1 MGRKVLGSIEGT
13 YERGAMLQLAFEL
26 AQWVVWVS
34 GAVAVAAL
42 LLLGWHLARPPRRLS
57 IPSLAALVVAGAV
70 CVASVQFLGTRVQH
84 VTLGSI
90 TQLGL
95 EKNHAGLRT
104 NALVYSVPVSVT
116 ASWKP
121 LPSFLPGNGVIGN
134 LDHKTMTVTAQVA
147 VYGLIDFTKITHQTA
162 TIDRQARTITVSLPD
177 PVVSK
182 DTTYIWAVDGVQERT
197 GVFNAIEQSLVGP
210 FEALFGHSQVSFNI
224 DPELADAEAAALAR
238 ARHSVALASCG
249 QQEIVAQLTAEFNLL
264 PDYRGYTVHVNWPHP
279 PVPGVSCSGLQR
291 QLPSR

>member
-1 MGRKVLGSIEGT
+1 
-13 YERGAMLQLAFEL
+13 MLQLAFDI
-26 AQWVVWVS
+26 AQWVVWVA
-34 GAVAVAAL
+34 GAIAVAAL
-42 LLLGWHLARPPRRLS
+42 LMLGWGLARPPRRLS
-57 IPSLAALVVAGAV
+57 VPSVAALVVAGAV
-70 CVASVQFLGTRVQH
+70 CIASVQFLGTRVQH

-95 EKNHAGLRT
+95 EKDHAGLRT

-121 LPSFLPGNGVIGN
+121 LPSFVPGNGVVGD
-134 LDHKTMTVTAQVA
+134 LAHKTVTVTAQVA

-162 TIDRQARTITVSLPD
+162 TVDRQARTITVSLPD

-182 DTTYIWAVDGVQERT
+182 GTTYIWAVDGVQEHT
-197 GVFNAIEQSLVGP
+197 GVLNAIEQSLVGP

-224 DPELADAEAAALAR
+224 EPELTYAEAAALPLAQ
-238 ARHSVALASCG
+238 HSTALASCG
-249 QQEIVAQLTAEFNLL
+249 KQEIVQQLTAEFNLL
-264 PDYRGYTVHVNWPHP
+264 PAYQGYTVHVNWPHP

-291 QLPSR
+291 QLGSARGLGGAGG

>member
-1 MGRKVLGSIEGT
+1 
-13 YERGAMLQLAFEL
+13 MLQLAFDV
-26 AQWVVWVS
+26 AQWVVWVA

-42 LLLGWHLARPPRRLS
+42 LVLGWRLARQPSRLS
-57 IPSLAALVVAGAV
+57 IPSLAAFVVAGAV
-70 CVASVQFLGTRVQH
+70 CFASIQFLGTRVQH

-95 EKNHAGLRT
+95 EKDHAGLRS

-121 LPSFLPGNGVIGN
+121 LPSFLPGNGVIGD
-134 LDHKTMTVTAQVA
+134 LAHKTMIVTAQVA
-147 VYGLIDFTKITHQTA
+147 VYGLIDFTKITHETA
-162 TIDRQARTITVSLPD
+162 TVDRQARTITLSLPD

-197 GVFNAIEQSLVGP
+197 GVLNAIGQSLVGP

-224 DPELADAEAAALAR
+224 DPELQDAEAAALPR
-238 ARHSVALASCG
+238 AQHSAALASCG
-249 QQEIVAQLTAEFNLL
+249 KQEIVQQLTAEFNLL
-264 PDYRGYTVHVNWPHP
+264 PAYRGYTVHVNWPQP
-279 PVPGVSCSGLQR
+279 PVPGISCSGLQR
-291 QLPSR
+291 QLSGG